1 MAFFIVFYFVS
12 FTCEIFIIKYLNP
25 NYLLMSDNVYFEILK
40 IVNYAE
46 EINKKLLLPKFI
58 ILQISEVLEFIGCA
72 IYLEIIEL
80 KFCGLNKNIKRNIM
94 ERAKTDILYSL
105 MESPEEED
113 KEIDENIE
121 NIDSSDTDN

>member
-1 MAFFIVFYFVS
+1 M
-12 FTCEIFIIKYLNP
+12 CEIFIIKYLNP

-58 ILQISEVLEFIGCA
+58 ILQISELLEFIGCA

-105 MESPEEED
+105 MESPEED
-113 KEIDENIE
+113 KEIDENI
-121 NIDSSDTDN
+121 DSSYTDN